1 MSSPAP
7 ALAPQ
12 PRAPK
17 WNVERVM
24 AVATVVIMLFMW
36 WDSAKSITDAKVEME
51 STHAAQNAAV
61 LQQVN
66 DNHQQEQSDIKGIT
80 DRLTVIEGRLM
91 NQSNGNGKGGG
102 Q

>member
-1 MSSPAP
+1 MASPAP
-7 ALAPQ
+7 DLAPQ
-12 PRAPK
+12 RRASK

-24 AVATVVIMLFMW
+24 AVATVIIMLFMW
-36 WDSAKSITDAKVEME
+36 WDSTKSITDAKVEME
-51 STHAAQNAAV
+51 NTHAAQNAAV
-61 LQQVN
+61 IQQVN
-66 DNHQQEQSDIKGIT
+66 DNHAQEQSDIKGIT